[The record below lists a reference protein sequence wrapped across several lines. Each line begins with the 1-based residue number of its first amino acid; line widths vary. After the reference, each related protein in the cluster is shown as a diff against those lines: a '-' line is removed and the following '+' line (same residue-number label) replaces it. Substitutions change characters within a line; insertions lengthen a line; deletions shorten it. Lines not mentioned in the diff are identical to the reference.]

1 MKLPDLYNS
10 FRRKVLRL
18 DIIPKKEDVDRPE
31 LLKILISFLG
41 SVLGSDGISVYR
53 LCAILFVVIGILMFF
68 I

>member
-1 MKLPDLYNS
+1 MRLPDLYNS

-31 LLKILISFLG
+31 LLKILISFLS
-41 SVLGSDGISVYR
+41 SVLGSDGVSVYR
-53 LCAILFVVIGILMFF
+53 LCAVLFVVIGILMFF